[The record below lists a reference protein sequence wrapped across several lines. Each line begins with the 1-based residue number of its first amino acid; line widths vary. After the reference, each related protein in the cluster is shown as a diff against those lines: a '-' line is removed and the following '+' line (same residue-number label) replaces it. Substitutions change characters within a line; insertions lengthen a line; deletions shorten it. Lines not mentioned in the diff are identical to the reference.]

1 MELDEV
7 IITRAIFD
15 EYSKTF
21 LDYIDID
28 VALVG
33 GGPANLVAAKYLAE
47 EGVKVAIYEK
57 KVSLGGGMW
66 GGGMMFPRIV
76 VQEEARSILDDFGI
90 RYKEYQPGYYVAN
103 SVESVGKLIA
113 GATSAGA
120 EVFNLVNFEDVM
132 IRENDKITG
141 IVINWGPVAEQ
152 HLHVDPLMI
161 STKLVID
168 GTGHDAAVCNTIL
181 RKIPNARIGKLGVLG
196 EKPMWSEVGERLTV
210 DATQEIYPGLI
221 VAGMAAN
228 AAIRAPRM
236 GPIFGGMLLSGKKAA
251 NLALDRLNCLSKL

>member
-57 KVSLGGGMW
+57 KVSLEGGMW

-90 RYKEYQPGYYVAN
+90 RCKEYPARVLC
-103 SVESVGKLIA
+103 GKL
-113 GATSAGA
+113 
-120 EVFNLVNFEDVM
+120 D
-132 IRENDKITG
+132 
-141 IVINWGPVAEQ
+141 
-152 HLHVDPLMI
+152 
-161 STKLVID
+161 
-168 GTGHDAAVCNTIL
+168 
-181 RKIPNARIGKLGVLG
+181 
-196 EKPMWSEVGERLTV
+196 
-210 DATQEIYPGLI
+210 
-221 VAGMAAN
+221 
-228 AAIRAPRM
+228 
-236 GPIFGGMLLSGKKAA
+236 
-251 NLALDRLNCLSKL
+251 

>member
-57 KVSLGGGMW
+57 KVSFGGGMW

-103 SVESVGKLIA
+103 SIESVGKLIT

-120 EVFNLVNFEDVM
+120 EVLNLVNFEDVM

-141 IVINWGPVAEQ
+141 IVINWGPLQ
-152 HLHVDPLMI
+152 NSICM
-161 STKLVID
+161 
-168 GTGHDAAVCNTIL
+168 
-181 RKIPNARIGKLGVLG
+181 
-196 EKPMWSEVGERLTV
+196 
-210 DATQEIYPGLI
+210 
-221 VAGMAAN
+221 
-228 AAIRAPRM
+228 
-236 GPIFGGMLLSGKKAA
+236 
-251 NLALDRLNCLSKL
+251 

>member
-33 GGPANLVAAKYLAE
+33 GGFTNLVAAKYLAE
-47 EGVKVAIYEK
+47 KGAKVAIYEK
-57 KVSLGGGMW
+57 RISLEDGMW
-66 GGGMMFPRIV
+66 AGGMMFPCIV

-103 SVESVGKLIA
+103 SIESVGKLIS

-120 EVFNLVNFEDVM
+120 EVFNLVSFEDVV
-132 IRENDKITG
+132 IRESDHITG
-141 IVINWGPVAEQ
+141 IVI
-152 HLHVDPLMI
+152 
-161 STKLVID
+161 
-168 GTGHDAAVCNTIL
+168 
-181 RKIPNARIGKLGVLG
+181 
-196 EKPMWSEVGERLTV
+196 
-210 DATQEIYPGLI
+210 
-221 VAGMAAN
+221 
-228 AAIRAPRM
+228 
-236 GPIFGGMLLSGKKAA
+236 
-251 NLALDRLNCLSKL
+251 

>member
-66 GGGMMFPRIV
+66 AGGMMFPRIV
-76 VQEEARSILDDFGI
+76 VQEEATSILDDFGI

-132 IRENDKITG
+132 IRESDKITG

-152 HLHVDPLMI
+152 RLHVDPLMI
-161 STKLVID
+161 RTKLVID

-181 RKIPNARIGKLGVLG
+181 RKIPNAKIGKLGVLG

-228 AAIRAPRM
+228 AATRAPRM

-251 NLALDRLNCLSKL
+251 KLALDRLRCL

>member
-1 MELDEV
+1 M
-7 IITRAIFD
+7 
-15 EYSKTF
+15 
-21 LDYIDID
+21 
-28 VALVG
+28 ALVG

-66 GGGMMFPRIV
+66 AVGMMFPRIV
-76 VQEEARSILDDFGI
+76 VQEEARCILDDFGI

-103 SVESVGKLIA
+103 SVESAGKLIA

-120 EVFNLVNFEDVM
+120 EIFNLVNFEDVI
-132 IRENDKITG
+132 IRESDQITG
-141 IVINWGPVAEQ
+141 IVINWRPVAEQ
-152 HLHVDPLMI
+152 RLHVDPLMI

-168 GTGHDAAVCNTIL
+168 GTGHDVAVCNTIL
-181 RKIPNARIGKLGVLG
+181 RKIPNVKIGKLGVLG

-228 AAIRAPRM
+228 AATRAPRM
-236 GPIFGGMLLSGKKAA
+236 GPTFEGCSSQAKMLQSLLLIGSNVFKNFNTNIIKQIKDLPEGRSVHRKP
-251 NLALDRLNCLSKL
+251 LCY

>member
-57 KVSLGGGMW
+57 KISLGRWMW
-66 GGGMMFPRIV
+66 AGGMMFPRIV
-76 VQEEARSILDDFGI
+76 VQEEARGILDDFGI

-113 GATSAGA
+113 GALQQG
-120 EVFNLVNFEDVM
+120 
-132 IRENDKITG
+132 
-141 IVINWGPVAEQ
+141 
-152 HLHVDPLMI
+152 
-161 STKLVID
+161 
-168 GTGHDAAVCNTIL
+168 L
-181 RKIPNARIGKLGVLG
+181 RY
-196 EKPMWSEVGERLTV
+196 LT
-210 DATQEIYPGLI
+210 L
-221 VAGMAAN
+221 
-228 AAIRAPRM
+228 
-236 GPIFGGMLLSGKKAA
+236 
-251 NLALDRLNCLSKL
+251 

>member
-47 EGVKVAIYEK
+47 KGVKVAIYEK
-57 KVSLGGGMW
+57 KISLGGGMW
-66 GGGMMFPRIV
+66 AGGMMFPRIV
-76 VQEEARSILDDFGI
+76 VQEEARCILDDFGI

-113 GATSAGA
+113 SATSAGA
-120 EVFNLVNFEDVM
+120 EVFNLVTFEDVM

-141 IVINWGPVAEQ
+141 IVINWGPVSEQ
-152 HLHVDPLMI
+152 RLHVDPLMI

-181 RKIPNARIGKLGVLG
+181 RKIPNAKIGKLGVLG

-228 AAIRAPRM
+228 AATHAPRM

-251 NLALDRLNCLSKL
+251 NIALDRLKHL

>member
-15 EYSKTF
+15 EYAKTF
-21 LDYIDID
+21 LNYIDID

-57 KVSLGGGMW
+57 KVSIGGGMW
-66 GGGMMFPRIV
+66 AGGMMFPRIV

-120 EVFNLVNFEDVM
+120 
-132 IRENDKITG
+132 
-141 IVINWGPVAEQ
+141 
-152 HLHVDPLMI
+152 
-161 STKLVID
+161 
-168 GTGHDAAVCNTIL
+168 
-181 RKIPNARIGKLGVLG
+181 
-196 EKPMWSEVGERLTV
+196 
-210 DATQEIYPGLI
+210 
-221 VAGMAAN
+221 
-228 AAIRAPRM
+228 
-236 GPIFGGMLLSGKKAA
+236 
-251 NLALDRLNCLSKL
+251 

>member
-21 LDYIDID
+21 LDYTEVD
-28 VALVG
+28 VALIG

-47 EGVKVAIYEK
+47 AGAKVAIYEQK
-57 KVSLGGGMW
+57 LSLGGGMW
-66 GGGMMFPRIV
+66 AGGMMFPRIV
-76 VQEEARSILDDFGI
+76 LQEEACRILDDFGI

-120 EVFNLVNFEDVM
+120 EVFNLVSFEDVM
-132 IRENDKITG
+132 IRENDRVTG
-141 IVINWGPVAEQ
+141 IVINWGPVTAQ
-152 HLHVDPLMI
+152 RLHVDPLMI
-161 STKLVID
+161 RTKLVID
-168 GTGHDAAVCNTIL
+168 GTGHEAVVCNTIL
-181 RKIPNARIGKLGVLG
+181 RKIPNAKIGNLGKLG
-196 EKPMWSEVGERLTV
+196 EKPMWSEVGERLAV
-210 DATQEIYPGLI
+210 DATKEIYPGLI

-228 AAIRAPRM
+228 AATCSPRM
-236 GPIFGGMLLSGKKAA
+236 GPVFGGMLLSGEKAA
-251 NLALDRLNCLSKL
+251 KLALEKLKEL

>member
-1 MELDEV
+1 MMEFDEV
-7 IITRAIFD
+7 IITQAIFN

-21 LDYIDID
+21 LDYTDID

-47 EGVKVAIYEK
+47 AGVKVAIYEK
-57 KVSLGGGMW
+57 KLSLGGGMW
-66 GGGMMFPRIV
+66 AGGMMFPRIV
-76 VQEEARSILDDFGI
+76 VQEEARCILDEFGI

-103 SVESVGKLIA
+103 SIESVGKLIA

-120 EVFNLVNFEDVM
+120 EVFNLVNFEDVI

-141 IVINWGPVAEQ
+141 IVINWAPVTEQ
-152 HLHVDPLMI
+152 RLHVDPLMI
-161 STKLVID
+161 SAKLVID

-181 RKIPNARIGKLGVLG
+181 RKIPNAKIGEFGVLG

-210 DATQEIYPGLI
+210 DATQEIYP
-221 VAGMAAN
+221 A
-228 AAIRAPRM
+228 
-236 GPIFGGMLLSGKKAA
+236 
-251 NLALDRLNCLSKL
+251 